1 MDIKKISI
9 RTEITYETELWDF
22 YLIVEDNNKS
32 VLMERSWEVIREYK
46 WKDLDETV
54 MNQNA
59 FLESYLWMWD
69 I

>member
-22 YLIVEDNNKS
+22 YLIVEDDNKS
-32 VLMERSWEVIREYK
+32 VLMERGWEVIREYK

-59 FLESYLWMWD
+59 FLDNYLGMWE

>member
-32 VLMERSWEVIREYK
+32 VLMERGWEVIREYQ

-54 MNQNA
+54 MNQNS
-59 FLESYLWMWD
+59 FLDNYLGMWE